1 MSAKAEVGRGLGQH
15 IGRVGGQHASGIEGG
30 DVQVVVAHRHV
41 GHHAQ
46 LRVRGQHSG
55 IDAFAAGGQRAHL
68 AGQAGT
74 QGRWAEDLVIQV
86 GLDLEMLLQPG
97 QGFRVHGPGDQDRG
111 LHAGSHDTNRV
122 KLATGARSVTSWF
135 SGAAMSA

>member
-1 MSAKAEVGRGLGQH
+1 MRSLPVVSAPTLPAR
-15 IGRVGGQHASGIEGG
+15 R
-30 DVQVVVAHRHV
+30 
-41 GHHAQ
+41 
-46 LRVRGQHSG
+46 
-55 IDAFAAGGQRAHL
+55 AA
-68 AGQAGT
+68 
-74 QGRWAEDLVIQV
+74 QGRWAEDLVIEV
-86 GLDLEMLLQPG
+86 GLDLEVLLQPG